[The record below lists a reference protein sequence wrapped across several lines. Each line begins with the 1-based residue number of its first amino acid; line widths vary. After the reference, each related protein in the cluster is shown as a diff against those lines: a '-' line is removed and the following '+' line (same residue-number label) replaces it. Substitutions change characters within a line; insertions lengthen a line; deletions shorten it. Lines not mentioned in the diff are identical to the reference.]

1 MEIKLSDERIKPH
14 ATSNNSLAPSLNY
27 IGTITRV
34 KFHGSCLKL
43 HIIDKNHIYLWK
55 NSKYIHCL
63 WNKFVGSW
71 I

>member
-1 MEIKLSDERIKPH
+1 MEIKLSDESIKPH
-14 ATSNNSLAPSLNY
+14 STSNNSLAPSLNY

-34 KFHGSCLKL
+34 KFHGSCLKFHGSCLKL

-63 WNKFVGSW
+63 
-71 I
+71 